1 MKTKISRIGKKSLS
15 VVIALMM
22 IVSTMLVGMV
32 TTNAAT
38 SVTLYFASAT
48 TVTFKAIGY
57 NGSDKTVTLQKVDG
71 ETYNGMQV
79 YKTTEFDDSYYY
91 LHIQYGNEARQDNKI
106 NNSYFSNYDGKI
118 YDEKTGTWST
128 YSGGS
133 STEPSE
139 SFYLEYWH
147 NNKHNFIK
155 YNSYSDGVYTWETK
169 FDFGQFASDGKFRL
183 TNSETWTDNQETT
196 FCVPAYKMS
205 NSKSTSSYVNVTAS
219 GVSVVTKSSEFGSDA
234 GSWGHSKYYDIKL
247 KNIDTNKTYVVTYE
261 PGKSNSLDGT
271 ITIADK
277 SSITTTYNITKGNE
291 VSSQGTFSVDKTTAA
306 ENDAVTVTTSPASGY
321 EVDKVTYTPEGGS
334 AITVPGSNNTYTF
347 AMPAAKV
354 TVNVSFKATPTPTT
368 TYYLTGRFGI
378 KKDGNMTYLKGKEN
392 EWEDGNTSNI
402 KFTQVPD
409 STLYKL
415 ETGQTIKELAAN
427 TGDNIWYFQISDGT
441 TKYRPDTGADKELTI
456 SNNNTE
462 FGTNTNNGSF
472 YFTGNDETGNV
483 TLYFDSSTK
492 KFYFEVEGGSTTKG
506 AFEIKDKTAV
516 NGSLSFSAEGKTAG
530 TADAG
535 NTVNVTAKPYA
546 GFTCS
551 GITVSYTN
559 KTTSE
564 TVTLASTGSGNNYS
578 FVVPADLTTDI
589 TTSISVAA
597 TFTLDKVAYIKSQGD
612 GLWIDVAP
620 NENDSTA
627 TLIKW
632 NNYSGSNHETTS
644 TYIFYV
650 PKNVDLTN
658 ANIYNGYGSA
668 VNLNG
673 TSIPAD
679 NKAVVSLTKDTTY
692 TTSGGV
698 SASVKAMQGSTN
710 AMFLYTTKGDAAYS
724 LPTKTGAGETKDS
737 VKSDGGSC
745 KTMTDTTDTAKQFSA
760 AMALDSVKGRG
771 NSSWEA
777 SNKLFGKYAFNMKLA
792 SKTNLFGMDMAGGS
806 SGSKS
811 WCLLANNADESM
823 LRNALTYQLAADIG
837 IQDSPEFRFV
847 DIYDN
852 GEYLGSYLVTEKVDV
867 GKSKLVKGTS
877 FEDLNEEG
885 AKAEGA
891 TKVKEDTVKSTYTYG
906 GSNYSMQYAKVSPND
921 VTSDSTKYPSE
932 TKGKY
937 LLEFELKKRLLPPDG
952 DESRTASEASWF
964 RSPRGQYVVVKSP
977 EFATK
982 EQVTYIAQK
991 FAEMENMIFTSDAT
1005 QAQLSTVMDVESF
1018 AKMYLIQEFS
1028 SNLDSAATSYYMTF
1042 DCAQTNPV
1050 FVANPVWD
1058 YDWAYGQYENKVKK
1072 DVNDTLLDSA
1082 DPKAWFAKSKQIG
1095 DNEADSNNKYS
1106 IQSQLA
1112 TNNSDFKSVVRKV
1125 WEQENGFYDNIKK
1138 YYGDNSQI
1146 DAWYNQIKDSV
1157 DMNETR
1163 WGFIASDPL
1172 INISTGSWGSKN
1184 TGANHAEAVYYLE
1197 NTWTKVR
1204 AEEFLNTESGLLNS
1218 EYAPYTPAKPAISAY
1233 NADLSATITSPINS
1247 GTDFVIKVTSD
1258 IESGVKYRLYE
1269 GSSSAYLYEN
1279 SDGVFVVNA
1288 TEAGTKS
1295 YTVKAV
1301 YGSTES
1307 EASSAVSVTVIAPAD
1322 LEGVSLSVSNTS
1334 VNVNEEFTLT
1344 ATADPVGVTGVKYT
1358 FYKDN
1363 VAIASDITSNTYT
1376 TKLTVQ
1382 GTADYKVK
1390 ATANGKSFVSSVVT
1404 VTAAKVAQV
1413 HDFRV
1418 YFKCASAPAYKPYV
1432 SLDGATAVEMT
1443 RGTELGK
1450 NYAGTLTF
1458 FWYYAD
1464 FSNVDSADTHTL
1476 TFTSKRTKL
1485 KATMKDNFA
1494 NSEYYL
1500 AVDNLMTG
1508 TEVVDLTG
1516 SLVYVRNFFHSAT
1529 NLVYSGVGT
1538 DKTLGFTNIDG
1549 EMYKM
1554 GTVVNTDGTLTF
1566 SVKSATTMQM
1576 LTAELTT
1583 VSETQQAILD
1593 VNLDGKVDI
1602 KDATLMQMALVS

>member
-32 TTNAAT
+32 SVSAAT
-38 SVTLYFASAT
+38 VTAT
-48 TVTFKAIGY
+48 VYIDCTNQSDLGSSTKIPNIYAWYGDSTKMTDAWPGKAMTRVSDTVFKYEFTFDTDTVDTDNNTVKVIFN
-57 NGSDKTVTLQKVDG
+57 NGSTQTSNIELKNSQNAGSDWITTSKIFTV
-71 ETYNGMQV
+71 
-79 YKTTEFDDSYYY
+79 DSN
-91 LHIQYGNEARQDNKI
+91 LTNK
-106 NNSYFSNYDGKI
+106 NY
-118 YDEKTGTWST
+118 TGTWST

-133 STEPSE
+133 GETTGNYYYAYWDANATINKFVQMDKDAKNEGSYIIRVST
-139 SFYLEYWH
+139 
-147 NNKHNFIK
+147 NNS
-155 YNSYSDGVYTWETK
+155 SY
-169 FDFGQFASDGKFRL
+169 APL
-183 TNSETWTDNQETT
+183 TNSNQFKISNAQSTNADEANKILSESGAKSVNWSTGFSTDR
-196 FCVPAYKMS
+196 V
-205 NSKSTSSYVNVTAS
+205 SKSDSLT
-219 GVSVVTKSSEFGSDA
+219 GV
-234 GSWGHSKYYDIKL
+234 
-247 KNIDTNKTYVVTYE
+247 
-261 PGKSNSLDGT
+261 
-271 ITIADK
+271 
-277 SSITTTYNITKGNE
+277 
-291 VSSQGTFSVDKTTAA
+291 TFSVDEKYHDLKIGNIGSNT
-306 ENDAVTVTTSPASGY
+306 DFY
-321 EVDKVTYTPEGGS
+321 IQYTPSGTSGLDGNIKVWSVSDYDGS
-334 AITVPGSNNTYTF
+334 TEPT
-347 AMPAAKV
+347 
-354 TVNVSFKATPTPTT
+354 TPTPTT
-368 TYYLTGRFGI
+368 KYYLGGRI
-378 KKDGNMTYLKGKEN
+378 
-392 EWEDGNTSNI
+392 
-402 KFTQVPD
+402 
-409 STLYKL
+409 
-415 ETGQTIKELAAN
+415 
-427 TGDNIWYFQISDGT
+427 TGDNNGTWITQGETTYPFEATETAGVYKYVSNQTPAVWSENRGGNPQYFYVLTGKDKPWYGTSGT
-441 TKYRPDTGADKELTI
+441 TVKLSSSGQSVDLTSKSYKTTTEVKYLTYIDSKDTTGNVIFYLD
-456 SNNNTE
+456 
-462 FGTNTNNGSF
+462 TNNGMK
-472 YFTGNDETGNV
+472 
-483 TLYFDSSTK
+483 LY
-492 KFYFEVEGGSTTKG
+492 YEVEGGSTTKG

-535 NTVNVTAKPYA
+535 NTVNVKAKPYA

-564 TVTLASTGSGNNYS
+564 TVTLASTGSGNSYT
-578 FVVPADLTTDI
+578 FVVPEELTTAI
-589 TTSISVAA
+589 TESISVAA
-597 TFTLDKVAYIKSQGD
+597 TFTLDKSAYIATQGD

-724 LPTKTGAGETKDS
+724 LPTKTGAGGTKDS

-792 SKTNLFGMDMAGGS
+792 KKTNLFNIDTTKLPDGS
-806 SGSKS
+806 KPSGSKS

-823 LRNALTYQLAADIG
+823 LRNALTYQLASEIG
-837 IQDSPEFRFV
+837 LLYSPEFSFV

-867 GKSKLVKGTS
+867 GNSKLVKGTS

-921 VTSDSTKYPSE
+921 VTSDSAKYPSE

-952 DESRTASEASWF
+952 DERRTASEASWF

-982 EQVTYIAQK
+982 EQVEFIAKK
-991 FAEMENMIFTSDAT
+991 FAKMEEVAFTANASKSD
-1005 QAQLSTVMDVESF
+1005 LSTVMDVESF

-1072 DVNDTLLDSA
+1072 DVNGTLLDSA
-1082 DPKAWFAKSKQIG
+1082 NPKAWFAKAKQIG

-1112 TNNSDFKSVVRKV
+1112 SNSDSFKSVVRKV

-1172 INISTGSWGSKN
+1172 KNISTGSWGSKN
-1184 TGANHAEAVYYLE
+1184 TGANHAEAVNYLE

-1279 SDGVFVVNA
+1279 KDGVFALKA
-1288 TEAGTKS
+1288 TEAGTKT

-1301 YGSTES
+1301 FGEN
-1307 EASSAVSVTVIAPAD
+1307 ESSASDSVEVTVVALDITD
-1322 LEGVSLSVSNTS
+1322 VTLKSSNSSVKPGDK
-1334 VNVNEEFTLT
+1334 FTLT
-1344 ATADPVGVTGVKYT
+1344 ATAVPSDLSDVTYK
-1358 FYKDN
+1358 FYQS
-1363 VAIASDITSNTYT
+1363 SDSTVSTDTDKRLVSN
-1376 TKLTVQ
+1376 
-1382 GTADYKVK
+1382 GNTA
-1390 ATANGKSFVSSVVT
+1390 T
-1404 VTAAKVAQV
+1404 VTADTTPGNYYYYVVAKDANNVEITSSIVTVKVTNEGAV
-1413 HDFRV
+1413 INNVKIR
-1418 YFKCASAPAYKPYV
+1418 FKGTTLSSLIPYMSVDGEAATVMSRSTANPIGTHLSGAYRFV
-1432 SLDGATAVEMT
+1432 WFEATIPTVT
-1443 RGTELGK
+1443 VGQGK
-1450 NYAGTLTF
+1450 
-1458 FWYYAD
+1458 
-1464 FSNVDSADTHTL
+1464 TL
-1476 TFTSKRTKL
+1476 TFTTNNSKES
-1485 KATMKDNFA
+1485 TMDASITLDFTTCDAENVI
-1494 NSEYYL
+1494 YL
-1500 AVDNLMTG
+1500 AVDNLMSG
-1508 TEVVDLTG
+1508 TTAVDITNNETAKTSFGSAMNMIKQSSASDPVATTLLSTMLKVTSASGQVKTKRYYLGDLDSDNTIGIKDATEIQKSITG
-1516 SLVYVRNFFHSAT
+1516 SSELDAEYQSLGDFNAD
-1529 NLVYSGVGT
+1529 GV
-1538 DKTLGFTNIDG
+1538 
-1549 EMYKM
+1549 
-1554 GTVVNTDGTLTF
+1554 
-1566 SVKSATTMQM
+1566 
-1576 LTAELTT
+1576 
-1583 VSETQQAILD
+1583 
-1593 VNLDGKVDI
+1593 VDI
-1602 KDATLMQMALVS
+1602 KDATAIQKYIAGF